1 MQVDDAAVLCKGH
14 HKLGDGRAD
23 VTDHHAADYKD
34 AHALHPAGSGQHKG
48 HGRHSA
54 RKGRKDEYG
63 RACQQ
68 AVVQKQ
74 HHHQRH
80 RQLSPAGNAHH
91 KGAGNGVCKKGL
103 QQIARCRER
112 SAQQHGHHRA
122 GQAQLCDN
130 AYAQRVLSA
139 SGQGCK
145 HGLRGKRNAAP
156 EQAHGKQHRQ
166 QQGKAAIGK
175 NKAFAAGHKRLLR

>member
-1 MQVDDAAVLCKGH
+1 MQVDDAAVLRKGH

-54 RKGRKDEYG
+54 R
-63 RACQQ
+63 
-68 AVVQKQ
+68 
-74 HHHQRH
+74 
-80 RQLSPAGNAHH
+80 QLSPAGNAHH

-103 QQIARCRER
+103 QQIACCRER

-145 HGLRGKRNAAP
+145 HGLRGKCNAAP
-156 EQAHGKQHRQ
+156 EQAHGKQHCQ

>member
-1 MQVDDAAVLCKGH
+1 MQVDDAAVLRKGH

-23 VTDHHAADYKD
+23 VTDHYAAYYKD

-48 HGRHSA
+48 HSRHSA
-54 RKGRKDEYG
+54 RKGRQNEHG
-63 RACQQ
+63 RAGQQ
-68 AVVQKQ
+68 TVVQKQ

-91 KGAGNGVCKKGL
+91 ERAGNGVCKKGL
-103 QQIARCRER
+103 QQVARRRER
-112 SAQQHGHHRA
+112 CAQQCGHHRA
-122 GQAQLCDN
+122 GQAQLGND
-130 AYAQRVLSA
+130 AHAQHVLPA
-139 SGQGCK
+139 SGQSGK

-166 QQGKAAIGK
+166 QQGKAAV
-175 NKAFAAGHKRLLR
+175 R